1 MAGFTAFNSKMLL
14 VVNFSFSST
23 ISLVATTSFT
33 LLKKNSQPNQAN
45 YLPKHIP
52 GSSKPLASAGYMR
65 FISDFDRT
73 MLLYFELQ
81 YAQYID

>member
-23 ISLVATTSFT
+23 ISLVATTRFT
-33 LLKKNSQPNQAN
+33 LLKKHSQPNQAN

-52 GSSKPLASAGYMR
+52 GSSKPLESAGYMR
-65 FISDFDRT
+65 LISDFDRT
-73 MLLYFELQ
+73 IFLYFELHCSK
-81 YAQYID
+81 YID